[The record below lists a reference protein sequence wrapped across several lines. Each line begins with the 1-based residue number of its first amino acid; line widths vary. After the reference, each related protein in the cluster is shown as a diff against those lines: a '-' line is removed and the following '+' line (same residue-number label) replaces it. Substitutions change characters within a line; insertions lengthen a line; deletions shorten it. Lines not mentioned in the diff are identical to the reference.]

1 MQLKTSECTIVI
13 ADFSIYFL
21 HTIVAYKFLTSCLG
35 PNAINNSCINYCKIG
50 FLSTIPIKNISNE
63 LL

>member
-1 MQLKTSECTIVI
+1 MQLKTSECTIVS

-21 HTIVAYKFLTSCLG
+21 HTIVAYKFLTTCLD
-35 PNAINNSCINYCKIG
+35 PNAINNSCMHYCKIG
-50 FLSTIPIKNISNE
+50 FLSAIPIQNIAIE